1 MSTRREPVSAENN
14 EHETREL
21 ELWERMSTSQGL
33 ERAEVLDEL
42 SHIAYKKDNY
52 TECLHLVDTSIDIYF
67 KFGGADNY
75 LKELIHLYQG
85 KTHCLENLKRFDEA
99 ADTFQELA
107 KLHYLADDL
116 HGQVCAARAAARAWY
131 EVKEWQKSLD
141 GHLEATELLDP
152 DATTFSMGMDQIN
165 IGMALAK
172 LKRDEDAIV
181 AYLSA
186 RKLFKEAK
194 NPEYVN
200 WCDNYLAMAYFNLG
214 NGPEAK
220 FHAQHYFNYSKVAE
234 NLGMEAYARYRLGAA
249 FLICEEYVE
258 AEKHL
263 TRALE
268 LLSLEDDKDWEDIVA
283 ANKELAKALTEMG
296 REDEA
301 NERLERIKTI
311 ESTITLP

>member
-1 MSTRREPVSAENN
+1 MSTTEGA
-14 EHETREL
+14 
-21 ELWERMSTSQGL
+21 

-52 TECLHLVDTSIDIYF
+52 TECLHLVDTSIGIYF
-67 KFGGADNY
+67 KLGGADVY
-75 LKELIHLYQG
+75 LKELIHLYKG
-85 KTHCLENLKRFDEA
+85 MCHCYEHLKRFEDAAETFELLSGLYYIDE
-99 ADTFQELA
+99 DHE
-107 KLHYLADDL
+107 
-116 HGQVCAARAAARAWY
+116 GQIWAARAAARAWY

-141 GHLEATELLDP
+141 GHIAATKLIDL
-152 DATTFSMGMDQIN
+152 DATPFSMGLDQIN

-172 LKRDEDAIV
+172 LKRDEEAVV
-181 AYLSA
+181 AYLGS
-186 RKLFKEAK
+186 RTLFKEAK

-234 NLGMEAYARYRLGAA
+234 NLVMEGYARYRLGGA
-249 FLICEEYVE
+249 FLICQEYVE

-263 TRALE
+263 RRALE
-268 LLSLEDDKDWEDIVA
+268 LFNLEDDKDWEDIVA
-283 ANKELAKALTEMG
+283 ANKELAKALVALG

-301 NERLERIKTI
+301 NERLERIKGIEETI
-311 ESTITLP
+311 GE

>member
-1 MSTRREPVSAENN
+1 MSTENN
-14 EHETREL
+14 EHSTQEQ
-21 ELWERMSTSQGL
+21 ELWERMSTTEGA

-52 TECLHLVDTSIDIYF
+52 TECLHLVDTSIGIYF
-67 KFGGADNY
+67 KLGGADVY
-75 LKELIHLYQG
+75 LKELIHLYKG
-85 KTHCLENLKRFDEA
+85 MCHCYEHLKRFEDAAETFELLSGLYYIDE
-99 ADTFQELA
+99 DHE
-107 KLHYLADDL
+107 
-116 HGQVCAARAAARAWY
+116 GQIWAARAAARAWY

-141 GHLEATELLDP
+141 GHIAATKLIDL
-152 DATTFSMGMDQIN
+152 DATPFSMGLDQIN

-172 LKRDEDAIV
+172 LKRDEEAVV
-181 AYLSA
+181 AYLGS
-186 RKLFKEAK
+186 RTLFKEAK

-234 NLGMEAYARYRLGAA
+234 NLVMEGYARYRLGGA
-249 FLICEEYVE
+249 FLICQEYVE

-263 TRALE
+263 RRALE
-268 LLSLEDDKDWEDIVA
+268 LFNLEDDKDWEDIVA
-283 ANKELAKALTEMG
+283 ANKELAKALVALG

-301 NERLERIKTI
+301 NERLERIKGIEETI
-311 ESTITLP
+311 GE

>member
-1 MSTRREPVSAENN
+1 MSTTEGA
-14 EHETREL
+14 
-21 ELWERMSTSQGL
+21 

-52 TECLHLVDTSIDIYF
+52 TECLHLVDTSIGIYF
-67 KFGGADNY
+67 KLGGADIY
-75 LKELIHLYQG
+75 LKELIHLYKG
-85 KTHCLENLKRFDEA
+85 MCHCYEHLKRFEDAAESFELLSGLYYIDE
-99 ADTFQELA
+99 DHE
-107 KLHYLADDL
+107 
-116 HGQVCAARAAARAWY
+116 GQIWAARAAARAWY

-141 GHLEATELLDP
+141 GHIAATKLIDP
-152 DATTFSMGMDQIN
+152 DATPFSMGMDQIN

-172 LKRDEDAIV
+172 LKRDEEAVV
-181 AYLSA
+181 AYLGS
-186 RKLFKEAK
+186 RTLFKEAK

-234 NLGMEAYARYRLGAA
+234 NLVMEGYARYRLGGA
-249 FLICEEYVE
+249 FLICQEYVE

-263 TRALE
+263 RRALE
-268 LLSLEDDKDWEDIVA
+268 LFNLEDDKDWEDIVA
-283 ANKELAKALTEMG
+283 ANKELAKALVALG

-301 NERLERIKTI
+301 NERLERIKGIEETI
-311 ESTITLP
+311 GE

>member
-1 MSTRREPVSAENN
+1 MSTTEGA
-14 EHETREL
+14 
-21 ELWERMSTSQGL
+21 

-52 TECLHLVDTSIDIYF
+52 AECLHLVDTSIGIYY
-67 KFGGADNY
+67 KLGGSDVY
-75 LKELIHLYQG
+75 LKELIHLYKG
-85 KTHCLENLKRFDEA
+85 MCHCYEHLKRFEDAAGAFEHLAGLCYIDE
-99 ADTFQELA
+99 DHE
-107 KLHYLADDL
+107 
-116 HGQVCAARAAARAWY
+116 GQIWAARAAARAWY

-141 GHLEATELLDP
+141 GHIAATKLIDP
-152 DATTFSMGMDQIN
+152 DATPFSMGMDQIN

-172 LKRDEDAIV
+172 LKRDEEAVV
-181 AYLSA
+181 AYLGS

-234 NLGMEAYARYRLGAA
+234 NLGMEGYARYRLGGA
-249 FLICEEYVE
+249 FLICQEYVE

-268 LLSLEDDKDWEDIVA
+268 LFTLEDDKDWEDIVG
-283 ANKELAKALTEMG
+283 ANKELAKALIALG

-301 NERLERIKTI
+301 NELLERIKEIEETI
-311 ESTITLP
+311 QV

>member
-1 MSTRREPVSAENN
+1 MSAENN
-14 EHETREL
+14 EHNTQEQ
-21 ELWERMSTSQGL
+21 ELWDRMSTTEGA

-52 TECLHLVDTSIDIYF
+52 TECLHLVDTSIGIYF
-67 KFGGADNY
+67 KLGGADVY
-75 LKELIHLYQG
+75 LKELIHLYKG
-85 KTHCLENLKRFDEA
+85 MCHCYEHLKRFEDAAETFELLSGLYYIDE
-99 ADTFQELA
+99 DHE
-107 KLHYLADDL
+107 
-116 HGQVCAARAAARAWY
+116 GQIWAARAAARAWY

-141 GHLEATELLDP
+141 GHIAATKLIDL
-152 DATTFSMGMDQIN
+152 DATPFSMGLDQIN

-172 LKRDEDAIV
+172 LKRDEEAVV
-181 AYLSA
+181 AYLGS
-186 RKLFKEAK
+186 RTLFKEAK

-234 NLGMEAYARYRLGAA
+234 NLVMEGYARYRLGGA
-249 FLICEEYVE
+249 FLICQEYVE

-263 TRALE
+263 RRALE
-268 LLSLEDDKDWEDIVA
+268 LFNLEDDKDWEDIVA
-283 ANKELAKALTEMG
+283 ANKELAKALVALG

-301 NERLERIKTI
+301 NERLERIKGIEETI
-311 ESTITLP
+311 GE

>member
-1 MSTRREPVSAENN
+1 MSAENN
-14 EHETREL
+14 ENKAQEQ
-21 ELWERMSTSQGL
+21 ELWDRMSTTEGR

-42 SHIAYKKDNY
+42 SHIAYNKDNY
-52 TECLHLVDTSIDIYF
+52 TECLHLVDTSIDIYY
-67 KFGGADNY
+67 KLGGADVY
-75 LKELIHLYQG
+75 LKELIHLYKG
-85 KTHCLENLKRFDEA
+85 MCHCYEHLKRFEDAAGAFEHLAGLYYIDEDHEGLIWA
-99 ADTFQELA
+99 T
-107 KLHYLADDL
+107 
-116 HGQVCAARAAARAWY
+116 RAAGRAWY

-141 GHLEATELLDP
+141 GHIAATKLIDP
-152 DATTFSMGMDQIN
+152 NATPFSMGMDQIN

-172 LKRDEDAIV
+172 LKRDEEAV
-181 AYLSA
+181 VTYLSA

-200 WCDNYLAMAYFNLG
+200 WCDNYLAISYITLE

-234 NLGMEAYARYRLGAA
+234 DLSMEAYARYRLGSA

-268 LLSLEDDKDWEDIVA
+268 LLTLEEDKDWEDIVA
-283 ANKELAKALTEMG
+283 ANKELAKALVALN

-301 NERLERIKTI
+301 HERLERIKCIEETI
-311 ESTITLP
+311 AA

>member
-1 MSTRREPVSAENN
+1 MSAENN
-14 EHETREL
+14 DHNTQEQ
-21 ELWERMSTSQGL
+21 ELWERMSTTKGA

-42 SHIAYKKDNY
+42 SHIAYKKDNFV
-52 TECLHLVDTSIDIYF
+52 ECLQLVDTSIELYF
-67 KFGGADNY
+67 KLGGADNY

-85 KTHCLENLKRFDEA
+85 KTHCLENLKRYQEA
-99 ADTFQELA
+99 AEVFEELA
-107 KLHYLADDL
+107 NLHYLDQDEHA
-116 HGQVCAARAAARAWY
+116 QICALRAAARAWY
-131 EVKEWQKSLD
+131 DNKEWQKSLD
-141 GHLEATELLDP
+141 GHMAAKDLLDP
-152 DATTFSMGMDQIN
+152 DAPPFTIGMDLIN

-172 LKRDEDAIV
+172 LGRDEEAITN
-181 AYLSA
+181 YLGA

-200 WCDNYLAMAYFNLG
+200 WCDNYLALAYINLG

-220 FHAQHYFNYSKVAE
+220 FHAQHYFNYTKVAE

-268 LLSLEDDKDWEDIVA
+268 LLTLEDDKDWEDIVA
-283 ANKELAKALTEMG
+283 ANKELAKALTELG
-296 REDEA
+296 REVDA
-301 NERLERIKTI
+301 HERLERIKTI
-311 ESTITLP
+311 QETIFE

>member
-1 MSTRREPVSAENN
+1 MSTTEGA
-14 EHETREL
+14 
-21 ELWERMSTSQGL
+21 

-52 TECLHLVDTSIDIYF
+52 TECLHLVDTSIGIYF
-67 KFGGADNY
+67 KLGGADIY
-75 LKELIHLYQG
+75 LKELIHLYKG
-85 KTHCLENLKRFDEA
+85 MCHCYEHLKRFEDAAETFELLSGLYYIDE
-99 ADTFQELA
+99 DHE
-107 KLHYLADDL
+107 
-116 HGQVCAARAAARAWY
+116 GQIWAARAAARAWY

-141 GHLEATELLDP
+141 GHIAATKLIDP
-152 DATTFSMGMDQIN
+152 DATPFSMGMDQIN

-172 LKRDEDAIV
+172 LKRDEEAVV
-181 AYLSA
+181 AYLGS
-186 RKLFKEAK
+186 RTLFKEAK

-234 NLGMEAYARYRLGAA
+234 NLVMEGYARYRLGGA
-249 FLICEEYVE
+249 FLICQEYVE

-263 TRALE
+263 RRALE
-268 LLSLEDDKDWEDIVA
+268 LFNLEDDKDWEDIVA
-283 ANKELAKALTEMG
+283 ANKELAKALVALG

-301 NERLERIKTI
+301 NERLERIKGIEETI
-311 ESTITLP
+311 GE